1 MTLLRHTGKRL
12 SEAYKREP
20 NVSTEEWAAKNVYF
34 TGTDVSP
41 ITGAFQIKYSP
52 HLKKLFSLV
61 DTPKVHKIF
70 AKWASQSAK
79 SLFELIIA
87 GKKLDTE
94 PTNIL
99 YMQPIKDDIPKIVD
113 IKIDPLLKCM
123 NPTLTSSLRYAPC
136 PGLTATTR

>member
-1 MTLLRHTGKRL
+1 MAIFRHIGKRL
-12 SEAYKREP
+12 SDSYKREP
-20 NVSTEEWAAKNVYF
+20 NISTEEWAAKNVYF

-41 ITGAFQIKYSP
+41 IPGAFNINKSP
-52 HLKKLFSLV
+52 HLKKLFALV
-61 DTPKVHKIF
+61 DTPRVHKIF

-79 SLFELIIA
+79 SLFEIIIA
-87 GKKLDTE
+87 AKKLDTE

-123 NPTLTSSLRYAPC
+123 KGLWKKTPLRLWDSAAKSY
-136 PGLTATTR
+136 L